1 MRLMDA
7 VSPDLQSLICV
18 PSRLHIHRHPNPQLE
33 RGVAEVM
40 KQLRLHPPREVTL
53 PEAAGV

>member
-1 MRLMDA
+1 MDA
-7 VSPDLQSLICV
+7 VRPDLLSLICV

-33 RGVAEVM
+33 RGEAEVM